1 MPNYEIRYLDFD
13 GACVGTLFTP
23 CASEKDAKILAHA
36 MRLPGT
42 KRMEV
47 WRGAELIYERP
58 QSQRVLAAESARIE
72 AALCAA
78 SA

>member
-1 MPNYEIRYLDFD
+1 MPNYEIRYLDFE
-13 GACVGTLFTP
+13 GACVGTLTTP

-58 QSQRVLAAESARIE
+58 QRQRVLAADAARIR
-72 AALCAA
+72 AALY
-78 SA
+78 SAGA

>member
-23 CASEKDAKILAHA
+23 CASEKDAKVLAHA

-47 WRGAELIYERP
+47 WRGPELIYERP
-58 QSQRVLAAESARIE
+58 QSQRALAAEAARI
-72 AALCAA
+72 AARCAA